1 MRSVSFIFFLL
12 IAVGLA
18 RAEDTNAVKDSR
30 SVEDSLI
37 VEDSHKVEDS
47 DVIKPTTDFT
57 KAESYE
63 ALPAGALTHQKKL
76 NTNAFSHASANMS
89 FEREL
94 DFKIGNAFFRRIWV
108 SSPASTSTSDG
119 LGPLF
124 NARACQRCHIKDG
137 RGHAPNSDDDNA
149 VSMLMRLSIPKT
161 EVTGVED
168 KTLTV
173 GDPVYGGQLQDFS
186 VAGINSEGKISIQ
199 YTEIPI
205 ELAGGEIVSLRKP
218 QYDIKNLMYGDLHK
232 DIMLSPRIAPQMIG
246 LGLLEAIAA
255 DDILEQQDIDD
266 INGDGISGKA
276 NRVWSSSQQAMMLG
290 RFGLKAGQ
298 ATLTDQNQAAFN
310 GDLGLS
316 TPTQTNAYGDCTNV
330 QKECLAMPHG
340 KDPQPGENATQLEVS
355 AEIVQQVLHYT
366 RNLAVPARRDEN
378 NVDVLAG
385 KQLFYQSN
393 CIACH
398 TPKYITPRDTVAPEQ
413 ARQLIWPYTDM
424 LLHDMGEGLADNS
437 PEGLANGQEWRTPPL
452 WGIGL
457 TPLVNEHN
465 QYLHDGRARSLLEAI
480 LWHGGEAEKAKQIVI
495 NMTPNERRQLVK
507 FIESL

>member
-1 MRSVSFIFFLL
+1 MCSSFNKFGFKLILLCLGLFFGSSLN
-12 IAVGLA
+12 
-18 RAEDTNAVKDSR
+18 AEESGDDDSK
-30 SVEDSLI
+30 I
-37 VEDSHKVEDS
+37 V
-47 DVIKPTTDFT
+47 KPTTDFT
-57 KAESYE
+57 VAEPYE

-76 NTNAFSHASANMS
+76 NQNAFSHASANMS

-108 SSPASTSTSDG
+108 SSPASTNASDG

-137 RGHAPNSDDDNA
+137 RGHAPSSVDDNA
-149 VSMLMRLSIPKT
+149 VSMLMRLSIPRAVDANEK
-161 EVTGVED
+161 V
-168 KTLTV
+168 LTSP
-173 GDPVYGGQLQDFS
+173 DPVYGGQLQDFS
-186 VAGINSEGKISIQ
+186 VAGLNAEGEISID
-199 YTEIPI
+199 YIEIPI
-205 ELAGGEIVSLRKP
+205 ELNGGEVVKLRQP
-218 QYDIKNLMYGDLHK
+218 RYEIKKLMYGDLHK
-232 DIMLSPRIAPQMIG
+232 EIMLSPRVAPQMIG
-246 LGLLEAIAA
+246 LGLLEAI
-255 DDILEQQDIDD
+255 DPEDILALQDINDV
-266 INGDGISGKA
+266 NKDGISGKA
-276 NRVWSSSQQAMMLG
+276 NYVWSNAQQTMMLG

-316 TPTQTNAYGDCTNV
+316 TPVHSNAYGDCTSL
-330 QKECLAMPHG
+330 QEACLRMPNG
-340 KDPQPGENATQLEVS
+340 IDPKSDDSMQVEVS
-355 AEIVQQVLHYT
+355 AEIVDQVLHYS
-366 RNLAVPARRDEN
+366 RNLAVPARRDEGD
-378 NVDVLAG
+378 VDVLAG
-385 KQLFYQSN
+385 KKIFYESN

-398 TPKYITPRDTVAPEQ
+398 TPKFITPHDTAEQEQ

-457 TPLVNEHN
+457 TPLVNEHS

-480 LWHGGEAEKAKQIVI
+480 LWHGGEAQESKQKVI
-495 NMTPNERRQLVK
+495 DMTNAERDKLLR